1 MNIKDI
7 LQRDPAGK
15 LVNQGQARIADRPD
29 ENVLRELRGELEN
42 FVCEGQFADGMQK
55 ILASYLANVGHTSQ
69 KATWVSGF
77 YGSGKSHLLK
87 MLCHLWQD
95 TPFSDGATAR
105 TLVPAL
111 PDDVRSALRELDTA
125 GKRGGGLLAAAGSLH
140 SGTTDQVR
148 ATVLGVL
155 LRSVNLPEQHS
166 QARFCLRL
174 MEEGQYDNI
183 KRAVEATGKSW
194 ERELNNLYVS
204 APIRR
209 ALLDCGSDF
218 GSTEADVKQTLQQ
231 QFVQPATDITTAQ
244 FLEIFRQVLKLQGK
258 DGRLPSTII
267 VLDEVQQYIGTS
279 NERSVLITEVAEA
292 ICKQLDSKVM
302 LVAAGQSALTDVPLL
317 HRLMD
322 RFTIRVPLSDTDVET
337 VTRKVLLQKKPATV
351 ADVRR
356 ALETHA
362 GEISRELLGT
372 AVGERAS
379 DRDIIID
386 DYPLLPARRRFWEHV
401 FRQVDLAG
409 TRSQL
414 RSQLSI
420 IHDALGRIADR
431 PLGVVIPGDEL
442 YDALVNDMLNTG
454 VLLRDIYERIAGLG
468 NGRDHLLGRRIC
480 GLVFLIG
487 KLDRN
492 PGADIGVRA
501 TKEHIADLL
510 IDNLGADNN
519 KLRGE
524 VETTLTRLAD
534 QGVLMRVGEEYRI
547 QTREGAEWDNEF
559 RNRQTKLAN
568 DPTDL
573 QIKREQLLYSEFGKV
588 VGSLRLLQGAAK
600 QARQLS
606 LHREDT
612 PPTVTGQAIPVWV
625 RDGWSGR
632 ESDVLDAA
640 RRVSPSDPE
649 GAIIYVFIPKRSPED
664 LRKYIAEADAAQS
677 TLDYK
682 GVPNTPEGQEA
693 RHSTES
699 RRDLAVHKRDEL
711 LREIVAGA
719 RVFQGGGS
727 ELPQPALEDRLREAA
742 NDSLVR
748 LFPRFNEADASA
760 QSWKNAIDRSR
771 AGSDQPFQ
779 AVGYQGNIEQHPVC
793 AQVLSTIGGGK
804 SGTEVRKVLEASP
817 FGWPRDAVDAALI
830 ALHRFQHVTATL
842 NGVPVAPGQL
852 DQNRVPKAEF
862 RVESATI
869 SIQDK
874 LQVRKLFQLVK
885 IDCKPGEEQLKAPL
899 FLAAVTALADAAGGM
914 PPMPQ
919 RPSTVEIEDVA
930 RLAGNEQLVAI
941 RDKASK
947 FEAWIKDWS
956 AAKELALQRM
966 PAWSILDRMAR
977 HAAAIPT
984 AAESIRQVEAVRNE
998 RMLLAKTDPLAPL
1011 KAALAK
1017 LLRDSV
1023 NQAQAE
1029 HEAAYKVAMATLAAN
1044 DGWKSIL
1051 DQDRQRI
1058 LAEVQL
1064 SPPVKPDTSTDEK
1077 LLASLDAHSLAARRA
1092 DADAVSSRAQRALE
1106 LAARLLEPK
1115 VKIVVLERVTLRTPE
1130 DVGRWLGR
1138 QEKVLVEAVK
1148 NGPVLIQ

>member
-1 MNIKDI
+1 MNIKDV
-7 LQRDPAGK
+7 LQRNPAGK
-15 LVNQGQARIADRPD
+15 LVNQGQARIADRPN
-29 ENVLRELRGELEN
+29 ENVLRELRGELES

-55 ILASYLANVGHTSQ
+55 ILGSYLANLGHTSQ
-69 KATWVSGF
+69 KAAWVSGF

-95 TPFSDGATAR
+95 TQFSDGATAR
-105 TLVPAL
+105 SLVPAL
-111 PDDVRSALRELDTA
+111 PNDIRSALRELDIA
-125 GKRGGGLLAAAGSLH
+125 GKRSGGLLAAAGSLH

-155 LRSVNLPEQHS
+155 LRSVNLPEQFA

-174 MEEGQYDNI
+174 MEEDQYD
-183 KRAVEATGKSW
+183 KVRQTVEASGKSW
-194 ERELNNLYVS
+194 DRELNNLYVS
-204 APIRR
+204 GPIRR
-209 ALLDCGSDF
+209 GLLDCGSDF
-218 GSTEADVKQTLQQ
+218 GTTEAEVRQTLQQ
-231 QFVQPATDITTAQ
+231 QFVQPVTDITTAQ
-244 FLEIFRQVLKLQGK
+244 FLEIFRQVLKLHGK
-258 DGRLPSTII
+258 DGRLPCTII
-267 VLDEVQQYIGTS
+267 VLDEVQQYIGAS

-322 RFTIRVPLSDTDVET
+322 RFTIRVPLSDTNVEA
-337 VTRKVLLQKKPATV
+337 VTRKVLLQKKPAAV
-351 ADVRR
+351 AEIRR

-362 GEISRELLGT
+362 GEISRELQGT
-372 AVGERAS
+372 PIGERTS
-379 DRDIIID
+379 DRDVIID

-409 TRSQL
+409 TKSQL

-420 IHDALGRIADR
+420 IHDALNRIADK
-431 PLGVVIPGDEL
+431 PLGAVIPGDEL

-468 NGRDHLLGRRIC
+468 NDEDQQLARRIC

-510 IDNLGADNN
+510 IDNLGGDNDN
-519 KLRGE
+519 LRGD
-524 VETTLTRLAD
+524 VETALTALAD

-547 QTREGAEWDNEF
+547 QTREGAAWDAEF

-573 QIKREQLLYSEFGKV
+573 QIKREHLLYSEFGKV
-588 VGSLRLLQGAAK
+588 VSGLLPPHGAAK
-600 QARQLS
+600 LKRQLS

-612 PPTVTGQAIPVWV
+612 PPTATGQAIPIWV
-625 RDGWSGR
+625 RDNWSSR

-640 RRVSPSDPE
+640 RRAGADDP
-649 GAIIYVFIPKRSPED
+649 IIYVFIPKRSPEE
-664 LRKYIAEADAAQS
+664 LRKFIAEADAAQA
-677 TLDYK
+677 TLDFK

-693 RHSTES
+693 RHSMES
-699 RRDLAVHKRDEL
+699 RRDFAISQRDDL
-711 LREIVAGA
+711 LRQIVAGA

-727 ELPQPALEDRLREAA
+727 ELPQLTLEDRLREAA

-760 QSWKNAIDRSR
+760 QSWKNVIDRSR

-779 AVGYQGNIEQHPVC
+779 AVGYQGNVEQHPVC
-793 AQVLSTIGGGK
+793 AQVLSTIAGGK
-804 SGTEVRKVLEASP
+804 SGAEVRKVLEASP

-830 ALHRFQHVTATL
+830 ALHRFQHVTAAQ
-842 NGVPVAPGQL
+842 NSVAIPPGQL
-852 DQNRVPKAEF
+852 DQNKIPKADF

-874 LQVRKLFQLVK
+874 LQVRKLFQSLK

-899 FLAAVTALADAAGGM
+899 FLSALIALANAAGGT
-914 PPMPQ
+914 PPMPA
-919 RPSTVEIEDVA
+919 RPSTVEIEDVS
-930 RLAGNEQLVAI
+930 RLAGNEQLIAI

-947 FEAWIKDWS
+947 FEAWIKEWS
-956 AAKELALQRM
+956 AAKELATHRL
-966 PAWSILDRMAR
+966 PVWSVLDRMAR
-977 HAAAIPT
+977 HAATIPT
-984 AAESIRQVEAVRNE
+984 AAEPIRQVETVRDE
-998 RMLLAKTDPLAPL
+998 RMLLAKTDPVVPL
-1011 KAALAK
+1011 KATLAK
-1017 LLRDSV
+1017 LLRDSI
-1023 NQAQAE
+1023 NEAQAR
-1029 HEAAYKVAMATLAAN
+1029 HDAAYKAAMSMLATSDAWARIQ
-1044 DGWKSIL
+1044 DP
-1051 DQDRQRI
+1051 DRQRI

-1064 SPPVKPDTSTDEK
+1064 NAPVKPDLSSNEK
-1077 LLASLDAHSLAARRA
+1077 LLASLDSCSLSARRA
-1092 DADAVSSRAQRALE
+1092 DADAVPNRAQRALE

-1115 VKIVVLERVTLRTPE
+1115 VRTLILERVTLRTQE
-1130 DVGRWLGR
+1130 EVRQWLAR
-1138 QEKVLVEAVK
+1138 QEKLLVEAVK

>member
-1 MNIKDI
+1 MNIKDV

-29 ENVLRELRGELEN
+29 ENVLRELRGELES

-105 TLVPAL
+105 SLVPAL

-155 LRSVNLPEQHS
+155 LRSVNLPEQYS

-174 MEEGQYDNI
+174 MEEGHYDKV
-183 KRAVEATGKSW
+183 KRAVEASGKSW
-194 ERELNNLYVS
+194 DRELNNLYVS
-204 APIRR
+204 VPIRR

-218 GSTEADVKQTLQQ
+218 GSTEAEVKQTLQQ

-244 FLEIFRQVLKLQGK
+244 FLEILRQVLKLHGK
-258 DGRLPSTII
+258 DGRLPCTII
-267 VLDEVQQYIGTS
+267 VLDEVQQYIGNS

-292 ICKQLDSKVM
+292 ICKQVDSKVM

-337 VTRKVLLQKKPATV
+337 VTRKVLLQKKPAAV
-351 ADVRR
+351 AEVRR
-356 ALETHA
+356 TLETYG
-362 GEISRELLGT
+362 GEISQELQGT
-372 AVGERAS
+372 GVGERTA

-409 TRSQL
+409 TKSQL

-431 PLGVVIPGDEL
+431 PLGAVIPGDEL
-442 YDALVNDMLNTG
+442 YDALVTDMLNTG

-468 NGRDHLLGRRIC
+468 NGRDQQLARRIC

-492 PGADIGVRA
+492 AGADIGVRA
-501 TKEHIADLL
+501 MKEHIADLL
-510 IDNLGADNN
+510 VDNLGADNN
-519 KLRGE
+519 KLRSD

-588 VGSLRLLQGAAK
+588 VSSLRLLQGAAK

-632 ESDVLDAA
+632 ESDILDAA
-640 RRVSPSDPE
+640 RRAGADDP
-649 GAIIYVFIPKRSPED
+649 IIYVYIPKRSPED

-693 RHSTES
+693 RHSMES
-699 RRDLAVHKRDEL
+699 RRDLAVRQRDEL
-711 LREIVAGA
+711 LVQIVAGA

-727 ELPQPALEDRLREAA
+727 ELPQLTLEDRLREAA

-760 QSWKNAIDRSR
+760 QSWKNVIDRSR
-771 AGSDQPFQ
+771 SGSDQPFQ

-793 AQVLSTIGGGK
+793 AQVLLTIGGGK
-804 SGTEVRKVLEASP
+804 NGTEVRKVLEASP

-830 ALHRFQHVTATL
+830 ALHRFQHVTTTL
-842 NGVPVAPGQL
+842 NGLPVAPGQL
-852 DQNRVPKAEF
+852 DQNKIPKAEF
-862 RVESATI
+862 RVETATI

-885 IDCKPGEEQLKAPL
+885 IDCKPGEEQIKAPL
-899 FLAAVTALADAAGGM
+899 FLAAVTALADAAGGT

-930 RLAGNEQLVAI
+930 RLSSNEQLVAI

-947 FEAWIKDWS
+947 FETWIKDWS
-956 AAKELALQRM
+956 AAKELAAQRM
-966 PAWSILDRMAR
+966 SAWLMMDRMAR
-977 HAAAIPT
+977 HATAIPA
-984 AAESIRQVEAVRNE
+984 AAESMRQVEAIRSE
-998 RMLLAKTDPLAPL
+998 RMLLAKTDPVAPL

-1017 LLRDSV
+1017 LLRDSI
-1023 NQAQAE
+1023 NEAQAE
-1029 HEAAYKVAMATLAAN
+1029 HEAAYKVATATLAAN
-1044 DGWKSIL
+1044 DAWKRIQE
-1051 DQDRQRI
+1051 QDRQRI
-1058 LAEVQL
+1058 PAEVQL

-1077 LLASLDAHSLAARRA
+1077 LLASLDAYSLAARRA
-1092 DADAVSSRAQRALE
+1092 DADAVPSRAQRALE

-1130 DVGRWLGR
+1130 DVGQWLGR

-1148 NGPVLIQ
+1148 AGPVLIQ

>member
-1 MNIKDI
+1 MNIKEV

-29 ENVLRELRGELEN
+29 ENVLRELRGELES

-55 ILASYLANVGHTSQ
+55 ILASFLANLGHTSQ

-95 TPFSDGATAR
+95 TEFPDGATAR
-105 TLVPAL
+105 SLVPAL

-155 LRSVNLPEQHS
+155 LRSVNLPEQYS

-174 MEEGQYDNI
+174 MGEGQYETV
-183 KRAVEATGKSW
+183 KRAVEASGKSW
-194 ERELNNLYVS
+194 DRELNNLYVS
-204 APIRR
+204 VPIRR

-218 GSTEADVKQTLQQ
+218 GSTEAEVKQTLQQ

-244 FLEIFRQVLKLQGK
+244 FLEIFRQVLKLHGK
-258 DGRLPSTII
+258 DNRLPCTII
-267 VLDEVQQYIGTS
+267 VLDEVQQYIGNS
-279 NERSVLITEVAEA
+279 NDRSVLISEVAEA
-292 ICKQLDSKVM
+292 ICKEVSSTVM
-302 LVAAGQSALTDVPLL
+302 LVGAGQSALTDVPLL

-322 RFTIRVPLSDTDVET
+322 RFRISVPLSDADVET
-337 VTRKVLLQKKPATV
+337 VTRKVLLQKKPGAV
-351 ADVRR
+351 AEVRR
-356 ALETHA
+356 TLEVHA
-362 GEISRELLGT
+362 GEVSRQLQGT
-372 AVGERAS
+372 TIGERS
-379 DRDIIID
+379 TDREIIVD
-386 DYPLLPARRRFWEHV
+386 DYPLLPVRRRFWEHV

-409 TRSQL
+409 TKSQL

-420 IHDALGRIADR
+420 IHDSLNRIGNQ
-431 PLGVVIPGDEL
+431 PLGAVIAGDEL

-454 VLLRDIYERIAGLG
+454 VLLRDIYERIAGLDG
-468 NGRDHLLGRRIC
+468 GRDRQLARRIC

-492 PGADIGVRA
+492 PGADICVRA

-519 KLRGE
+519 KLRSE
-524 VETTLTRLAD
+524 VETTLTWLAD
-534 QGVLMRVGEEYRI
+534 QSILMRVGEEYRI

-573 QIKREQLLYSEFGKV
+573 QIKREQLLYAEFGKIV
-588 VGSLRLLQGAAK
+588 TGLRLLQGTAK
-600 QARQLS
+600 QPRQLS
-606 LHREDT
+606 LNREET
-612 PPTVTGQAIPVWV
+612 PPTVTGQAIPIWV
-625 RDGWSGR
+625 RDGWSGS
-632 ESDVLDAA
+632 ESDVLNAA
-640 RRVSPSDPE
+640 RRAGADDP
-649 GAIIYVFIPKRSPED
+649 IIYVFISKQSAED
-664 LRKYIAEADAAQS
+664 LRKYIAEADAAQT
-677 TLDYK
+677 TLDFK
-682 GVPNTPEGQEA
+682 GAPNTDEGQEA
-693 RHSTES
+693 RHSMES
-699 RRDLAVHKRDEL
+699 RRDLAVRQRDDL
-711 LREIVAGA
+711 LREIVASA

-727 ELPQPALEDRLREAA
+727 ELLQVSLDERLRKAA
-742 NDSLVR
+742 DDSLVR

-760 QSWKNAIDRSR
+760 QSWKNVIDRSR
-771 AGSDQPFQ
+771 AGSEQPFQ

-830 ALHRFQHVTATL
+830 ALHRFQHITATL
-842 NGVPVAPGQL
+842 NGVPVAPGQI
-852 DQNRVPKAEF
+852 DQNKVPKAEF
-862 RVESATI
+862 RVESAAI

-899 FLAAVTALADAAGGM
+899 FLTAVTALADAAGGI

-930 RLAGNEQLVAI
+930 GKSGNEQLVAI

-947 FEAWIKDWS
+947 FEVWIKDWS
-956 AAKELALQRM
+956 AAKELAAQRTH
-966 PAWSILDRMAR
+966 AWSILDRMTR
-977 HAAAIPT
+977 HATAIPA
-984 AAESIRQVEAVRNE
+984 AAEPIRQVEVVRNE
-998 RMLLAKTDPLAPL
+998 RMLLAKIDPVAPL
-1011 KAALAK
+1011 KATLAK

-1023 NQAQAE
+1023 NEAHTK
-1029 HEAAYKVAMATLAAN
+1029 HEAAYKAAMAGLSAN
-1044 DGWKSIL
+1044 ATWSHTQE
-1051 DQDRQRI
+1051 QDRQRI
-1058 LAEVQL
+1058 LAQEQL

-1077 LLASLDAHSLAARRA
+1077 LLASLDAYSLQARRA
-1092 DADAVSSRAQRALE
+1092 DADAVPSRAQRAVE

-1115 VKIVVLERVTLRTPE
+1115 ATVITLERGVTVRTTE
-1130 DVGRWLGR
+1130 EVGQWLGR

-1148 NGPVLIQ
+1148 AGPVLIQ